1 MRGLNQDNQPMPV
14 VENPLT
20 RSGLALTGANL
31 GIAGKKQPDG
41 TDGILTALE
50 VLALNLEGTD
60 LVTLSACET
69 GVGDIQ
75 VGEGVYSLNRAFQ
88 EAGAKSVLSTLWS
101 VADDQTKLFMQDFY
115 TLVLNGDT
123 PQQAL
128 QKTQLKFIHDKIL
141 QDPFFWAAF
150 TVVGI

>member
-1 MRGLNQDNQPMPV
+1 M
-14 VENPLT
+14 
-20 RSGLALTGANL
+20 
-31 GIAGKKQPDG
+31 
-41 TDGILTALE
+41 
-50 VLALNLEGTD
+50 NLEGTD

-88 EAGAKSVLSTLWS
+88 EAGAESVLSTLWS
-101 VADDQTKLFMQDFY
+101 VADEQTKQFMQEFY

-128 QKTQLKFIHDKIL
+128 QKTQLKFINDKTI
-141 QDPFFWAAF
+141 QDPFFLAAF